1 MSPQSL
7 KQISDE
13 FIMHSTC
20 ESFKVFATVCCD
32 TGIQL
37 YLRQNMDTSG
47 VVYLFLF
54 VYSKWQQCIEVF
66 VSYKSIVA
74 VHFYDIL

>member
-1 MSPQSL
+1 
-7 KQISDE
+7 
-13 FIMHSTC
+13 MHSPH

-37 YLRQNMDTSG
+37 YLRQSVDTSG

-54 VYSKWQQCIEVF
+54 AYSKWQQCTEVF
-66 VSYKSIVA
+66 VSYKGIVA
-74 VHFYDIL
+74 VHFYDVL